1 MGLILPYQDGQTP
14 LDEDETEGLL
24 IKSITTRGELDEAEQ
39 LNIENAVE
47 WTLKNNFRPSEI
59 LSENFIKQL
68 HQKMF
73 GDVWRWAGT
82 IRKTNKN
89 MGVDKY
95 QVEVELRKLIA
106 DTEYM
111 ITNKTWP
118 EDELAI
124 RFKYRIVTI
133 HCFANGN
140 GRHSRLMADVIV
152 SQIFGKDVFSWGMKS
167 PAPDGSQRKDY
178 INAMR
183 EADRGNM
190 EPLLNFARS

>member
-1 MGLILPYQDGQTP
+1 MPYQDGQTP
-14 LDEDETEGLL
+14 LDEDETDGLL

-39 LNIENAVE
+39 LNIQNAVE
-47 WTLKNNFRPSEI
+47 WTLKNNFRASEI
-59 LSENFIKQL
+59 LSEKFIKQL

-82 IRKTNKN
+82 SRKSNKN

-95 QVEVELRKLIA
+95 LIDVELRKLLA

-111 ITNKTWP
+111 ITNKTYP

-152 SQIFGKDVFSWGMKS
+152 SHIFGKDIFSWGMQN
-167 PAPDGSQRKDY
+167 PMQDESQRTDY

-183 EADRGNM
+183 EADRGNIQS
-190 EPLLNFARS
+190 LLQFARS